1 MTSDASRP
9 FTTSPPDSGEVRRH
23 LERILSSSGFR
34 HASRAQQFLR
44 FVIEETL
51 AGRPSGIKE
60 PVVAARVF
68 NLSGGFDRRKN
79 SIVRAEATHVR
90 RRPRDYY
97 MGEGAADSVI
107 IDLPR
112 GGYTPFIRTVASGES
127 QPRDARWRRFAA
139 VLSLFRLGKSTLRKQ
154 TPGEGRGP

>member
-1 MTSDASRP
+1 MTPDASRP
-9 FTTSPPDSGEVRRH
+9 FTTSPPDGGEVRRH
-23 LERILSSSGFR
+23 LERILSSSAFS
-34 HASRAQQFLR
+34 HASRAQRFLR

-51 AGRPSGIKE
+51 AGRASGIKE

-112 GGYTPFIRTVASGES
+112 GGYVPFIRTVASGGS
-127 QPRDARWRRFAA
+127 QPRDAPCRPFAA
-139 VLSLFRLGKSTLRKQ
+139 VLSWFRLGKSTLRK
-154 TPGEGRGP
+154 